1 MVRIFMHHRHRT
13 LLQTPV
19 KGTRAYYPTMRVGVL
34 CAVGFASAL
43 FAGCGELEPMREPE
57 VVDLE
62 LTTDTLRASM
72 RDAQRTVAEL
82 RADLEARRRELAEA
96 QVARAQLEG
105 RVREAERRVL
115 EARQV
120 IELQREELAAA
131 RTERAHVSRS
141 NLQLQS
147 QMRQL
152 QKHLSRMGKSSP
164 APNGQEATP
173 LPSSGAIGKDQ
184 KAMPVPAQQN
194 RSSEFPEMAQVAPIS
209 SAVMPV
215 QANREPSSGVEQSMA
230 PTKHVSVKPGDT
242 LWSIA
247 QKYRVRLE
255 QLRTLNQLT
264 DNRIVSGQAL
274 WLPDDRPMSGV
285 GADKDASTR

>member
-1 MVRIFMHHRHRT
+1 MRHRHRT
-13 LLQTPV
+13 VLQTSV
-19 KGTRAYYPTMRVGVL
+19 NTTRTCYPTMRTGVL
-34 CAVGFASAL
+34 CAVGLASAL

-62 LTTDTLRASM
+62 LTTDVLKASM

-82 RADLEARRRELAEA
+82 RADLEGRRRELAEA

-105 RVREAERRVL
+105 RVREAERRVV

-141 NLQLQS
+141 SLQLQS

-152 QKHLSRMGKSSP
+152 QKQLSRMGKASP
-164 APNGQEATP
+164 APDGQALP
-173 LPSSGAIGKDQ
+173 LPSSGAIRKGQ
-184 KAMPVPAQQN
+184 KAMQVPAQRNQP
-194 RSSEFPEMAQVAPIS
+194 SEFQEMPQMGPATG
-209 SAVMPV
+209 AVIPV
-215 QANREPSSGVEQSMA
+215 RATRASLSGVEQPMA
-230 PTKHVSVKPGDT
+230 PSKHVFVKAGDT

-247 QKYRVRLE
+247 QRYRVRLE
-255 QLRTLNQLT
+255 QLRTFNQLT
-264 DNRIVSGQAL
+264 DNRIEIGQAL
-274 WLPDDRPMSGV
+274 WLPDNRPMSGV
-285 GADKDASTR
+285 SADQGISPP

>member
-1 MVRIFMHHRHRT
+1 MHYRHRT
-13 LLQTPV
+13 LLQTSV
-19 KGTRAYYPTMRVGVL
+19 KGTLACYPTMRVGVL

-43 FAGCGELEPMREPE
+43 FAGCGELEPMREPD
-57 VVDLE
+57 VVELE
-62 LTTDTLRASM
+62 LTTETLRASM

-96 QVARAQLEG
+96 QVARAQFEG
-105 RVREAERRVL
+105 RVREAERRVF
-115 EARQV
+115 ESRQV
-120 IELQREELAAA
+120 IELQREELASA

-141 NLQLQS
+141 NFQLMS

-152 QKHLSRMGKSSP
+152 QRQLSRMSKSSP
-164 APNGQEATP
+164 APNGQEGAP
-173 LPSSGAIGKDQ
+173 LPSSSAIHKDQ
-184 KAMPVPAQQN
+184 KAMQVSAQQN
-194 RSSEFPEMAQVAPIS
+194 RSSEFPETTQAAPTS

-215 QANREPSSGVEQSMA
+215 QANREVSSGVEPSMA
-230 PTKHVSVKPGDT
+230 TTKHVSVKPGDT

-247 QKYRVRLE
+247 QKYGVQLE
-255 QLRTLNQLT
+255 QLRTFNQLT

-285 GADKDASTR
+285 GADKGASMR

>member
-1 MVRIFMHHRHRT
+1 MHHRHRT
-13 LLQTPV
+13 LLQTSV
-19 KGTRAYYPTMRVGVL
+19 KGTRACYPTTRVGLL

-62 LTTDTLRASM
+62 LTTDTLKASM
-72 RDAQRTVAEL
+72 RDAQRIVAEL
-82 RADLEARRRELAEA
+82 RSDLEARRRELAEA

-141 NLQLQS
+141 SLQLQS
-147 QMRQL
+147 QLRQL
-152 QKHLSRMGKSSP
+152 QKQLARTGKSSP
-164 APNGQEATP
+164 APIGQEATP
-173 LPSSGAIGKDQ
+173 IPSSRAIRKDQ
-184 KAMPVPAQQN
+184 KAMQVPAQRT
-194 RSSEFPEMAQVAPIS
+194 RSSEFPEMPQAVPTS
-209 SAVMPV
+209 GAVMPV
-215 QANREPSSGVEQSMA
+215 RANRETSSGFERSMA

-247 QKYRVRLE
+247 QKYRVQLE

-285 GADKDASTR
+285 GADKDASTQ